1 MWAIDGAIM
10 TDEEIVYKLIEI
22 GVKAFLKN
30 QKKYAI
36 AHSDPQIR
44 SLGNAV
50 IASWLEELGKLR
62 IVGDVQPTFEGGM
75 GFAYK
80 VTQEIVD
87 LYENK
92 YELAMRVAP
101 LLKNTTNNTTK
112 ILFLSANPSDQARI
126 QTDKEHR
133 IIKSEMERGRHRNF
147 FEFLPSQFAVTITE
161 LLRAMNDKPN
171 IIHFSGH
178 GETEGISISTED
190 NKTQLVPVRA
200 LKRLFTPLKDI
211 TKIVLLNSCYSAEQA
226 QVISEYGMF
235 VIGMNLPVED
245 EAAISF
251 AKGLYNGLSEGK
263 TIEAAY
269 NDAMIVLEVEKPD
282 YAEIVE
288 AWKNGKKLDL

>member
-1 MWAIDGAIM
+1 MS
-10 TDEEIVYKLIEI
+10 IVYKLIEI
-22 GVKAFLKN
+22 GVKAFLKDT
-30 QKKYAI
+30 KKYAI

-50 IASWLEELGKLR
+50 IAFWLEELGKSR

-75 GFAYK
+75 GFSYQI
-80 VTQEIVD
+80 TQEIVD

-92 YELAMRVAP
+92 YELAARIAP
-101 LLKNTTNNTTK
+101 VLKKATNETIR

-133 IIKSEMERGRHRNF
+133 IIKSEMERGRHRDS
-147 FEFLPSQFAVTITE
+147 FEFLPPQFAVTITE
-161 LLRAMNDKPN
+161 LLRAMNGKPN

-178 GETEGISISTED
+178 GETKGILIATEN

-226 QVISEYGMF
+226 QIISEYGMF
-235 VIGMNLPVED
+235 VIGMNLSVED
-245 EAAISF
+245 EVAISF
-251 AKGLYNGLSEGK
+251 AKGLYNGLGEGK

-269 NDAMIVLEVEKPD
+269 NDAMIVLEVENPD

-288 AWKNGKKLDL
+288 VWENGKKLDI

>member
-1 MWAIDGAIM
+1 MK
-10 TDEEIVYKLIEI
+10 DEEIVYKLIEI
-22 GVKAFLKN
+22 GVKAFLKDK
-30 QKKYAI
+30 KKYAI

-50 IASWLEELGKLR
+50 IAFWLEELGKLR
-62 IVGDVQPTFEGGM
+62 IVGDVQPTFDGGM
-75 GFAYK
+75 GFAYQI
-80 VTQEIVD
+80 TQEIVD

-92 YELAMRVAP
+92 YELATRIAP
-101 LLKNTTNNTTK
+101 LLKNTTETTK

-161 LLRAMNDKPN
+161 LLRALNDKPN

-178 GETEGISISTED
+178 GETRGILVTTED
-190 NKTQLVPVRA
+190 NKTQLVPARA
-200 LKRLFTPLKDI
+200 LKRLFTPLKDV

-226 QVISEYGMF
+226 QIISEYGMF

-245 EAAISF
+245 AAAISF
-251 AKGLYNGLSEGK
+251 AKGLYNGLGEGK
-263 TIEAAY
+263 AIEAAY
-269 NDAMIVLEVEKPD
+269 NDAMIVLEVENPD
-282 YAEIVE
+282 YAEIIEV
-288 AWKNGKKLDL
+288 WKNGTKLDL